1 MGHPGQPRG
10 LPRHT
15 LSQQRAL
22 GSRLLLTATACGS
35 AAVGGAGRLRALRNA
50 PCDSACALPCVL
62 SWPVALGSVGSIWGK
77 ATMMGATLRGGDRRN
92 VGRRAQEAPGP
103 LGGPPARESGSSPPA
118 RGQGLPAATGP
129 SPAPRPW
136 VRHPRPSSSSNMEG
150 QLRPQWTG
158 WLRSESKTH
167 RNFVVTPESV
177 QSPLPCLASG
187 LCLSLLGVWVGPLG
201 DRQGQAHQ

>member
-35 AAVGGAGRLRALRNA
+35 AAEGGAGRLRALRNA

-103 LGGPPARESGSSPPA
+103 LGPPPARESGSSPPA
-118 RGQGLPAATGP
+118 RGQGLPAATGGRCPRVLQQLQDAHLRRPVQGSWCHWPLPSSKAVGP
-129 SPAPRPW
+129 SPPP
-136 VRHPRPSSSSNMEG
+136 
-150 QLRPQWTG
+150 QLF
-158 WLRSESKTH
+158 L
-167 RNFVVTPESV
+167 
-177 QSPLPCLASG
+177 
-187 LCLSLLGVWVGPLG
+187 
-201 DRQGQAHQ
+201 